1 MTTVTIT
8 LPDQLAQEAQR
19 AGLLSQTAMEKL
31 LREQLQSRRQDE
43 LFTAMDRM
51 AQTPEP
57 SAMTPEEIAGEIRA
71 VREQRRAR
79 AAD

>member
-8 LPDQLAQEAQR
+8 LPDQLAQEAER
-19 AGLLSQTAMEKL
+19 AGLLSQAAMEKL